1 PPAARPPRTSPP
13 PPTEDTGPKP
23 IGMLGSTVYLEGGRT
38 ATVGKETDGV
48 TVLEVVNP
56 WKLRVLHKGKE
67 YDVTVGQPPNQS
79 IFRPLGSATLPSG
92 LSVRRA
98 EDAPAEAPAGAGGPT
113 PPAATE
119 PAPVPEAATR
129 PANTDESAP
138 IPMPVNRA
146 QVSRMD
152 AAAARAALAAVTA
165 AKARADLDA
174 ALRQRLDSEE
184 SWLVDRLSQLES

>member
-1 PPAARPPRTSPP
+1 
-13 PPTEDTGPKP
+13 
-23 IGMLGSTVYLEGGRT
+23 MLGSTVYLEGGRT
-38 ATVGKETDGV
+38 ATVGTESEGI

-56 WKLRVLHKGKE
+56 WKLRIRHKGKE
-67 YDVTVGQPPNQS
+67 YEVPVGQPPNQS

-98 EDAPAEAPAGAGGPT
+98 EDIPPDAPAATPTEAGAPT
-113 PPAATE
+113 SSAAPPAAP
-119 PAPVPEAATR
+119 PAPPPEGAVPDASAR
-129 PANTDESAP
+129 PANADEAPP

-165 AKARADLDA
+165 AKERTDLDPT
-174 ALRQRLDSEE
+174 LRQRLESEE
-184 SWLVDRLSQLES
+184 AWLVDRLSQLER

>member
-1 PPAARPPRTSPP
+1 MP
-13 PPTEDTGPKP
+13 D
-23 IGMLGSTVYLEGGRT
+23 
-38 ATVGKETDGV
+38 AT
-48 TVLEVVNP
+48 
-56 WKLRVLHKGKE
+56 
-67 YDVTVGQPPNQS
+67 
-79 IFRPLGSATLPSG
+79 
-92 LSVRRA
+92 
-98 EDAPAEAPAGAGGPT
+98 
-113 PPAATE
+113 
-119 PAPVPEAATR
+119 TR
-129 PANTDESAP
+129 PANADESAP